1 MKLAPI
7 SSSFLV
13 TVLLFNLLP
22 SPVPFA
28 REPFG
33 PNQPVGY
40 LFIFFVGFLY
50 YLVIL
55 VLGKLYIKFMK
66 QIRSEK

>member
-13 TVLLFNLLP
+13 TVILFNLLP

-28 REPFG
+28 RETFG
-33 PNQPVGY
+33 SN
-40 LFIFFVGFLY
+40 
-50 YLVIL
+50 
-55 VLGKLYIKFMK
+55 
-66 QIRSEK
+66 